1 MKLSNKYLINFEI
14 VNKIIK
20 HWNKD
25 KEFRIINI
33 FRMINIIESEDI
45 LKEYLLNNND
55 NHPTILAITAFKLL
69 STDRFINLLNFIF
82 KHINS
87 EYIEYINDTKTTF
100 CKETLSYILY
110 NFINCYDKYLKLV
123 DEPDLDVQQIKEKFT
138 DIDSLK
144 DILNKQQYEE
154 TPFIDICKEFIIDK
168 NKRYIDYTTIF
179 NKIYSIFSVQTVYD
193 ELDQTVYD
201 ELDIDVLSID
211 MNLNPK
217 YKEEFEKEIITLEH
231 KIRNKNQIIE
241 NVLNEFNMI
250 IFNNYFRIKFD
261 MK

>member
-1 MKLSNKYLINFEI
+1 M
-14 VNKIIK
+14 
-20 HWNKD
+20 
-25 KEFRIINI
+25 
-33 FRMINIIESEDI
+33 I
-45 LKEYLLNNND
+45 LKRHFVKKHEYL
-55 NHPTILAITAFKLL
+55 KV
-69 STDRFINLLNFIF
+69 
-82 KHINS
+82 
-87 EYIEYINDTKTTF
+87 
-100 CKETLSYILY
+100 
-110 NFINCYDKYLKLV
+110 V
-123 DEPDLDVQQIKEKFT
+123 DDPDLDVQEIKEKFT

-144 DILNKQQYEE
+144 DILNEKQYEE

-168 NKRYIDYTTIF
+168 NKRYIDYTIIF
-179 NKIYSIFSVQTVYD
+179 NKIYSIFSI
-193 ELDQTVYD
+193 QTVYD

-250 IFNNYFRIKFD
+250 IFDNYFGLKFD

>member
-1 MKLSNKYLINFEI
+1 MKLDNKYLIDFET
-14 VNKIIK
+14 VNKIIN

-25 KEFRIINI
+25 KEFRV
-33 FRMINIIESEDI
+33 INIIKSEDI

-55 NHPTILAITAFKLL
+55 NIHPTILAITAFKLL

-82 KHINS
+82 KHIDS

-110 NFINCYDKYLKLV
+110 NFINCYNKYLKLV
-123 DEPDLDVQQIKEKFT
+123 DEPDLDVQEIKKRFT
-138 DIDSLK
+138 DINSLK
-144 DILNKQQYEE
+144 DILNEQQYEE

-179 NKIYSIFSVQTVYD
+179 NKIYSIFSI
-193 ELDQTVYD
+193 QTVYD

-217 YKEEFEKEIITLEH
+217 YKQEFEKEIITLEH

-250 IFNNYFRIKFD
+250 IFDNYFGLKFD
-261 MK
+261 IK

>member
-1 MKLSNKYLINFEI
+1 MKLDNKYLINFEN
-14 VNKIIK
+14 VNKIIN
-20 HWNKD
+20 HWNKH
-25 KEFRIINI
+25 KE

-55 NHPTILAITAFKLL
+55 NNHPTILAITTFKLL

-82 KHINS
+82 KHIDS

-110 NFINCYDKYLKLV
+110 NFINCYNKYLKLV
-123 DEPDLDVQQIKEKFT
+123 DEPDLDVQQIKERFT

-144 DILNKQQYEE
+144 DILNEQQYEE

-179 NKIYSIFSVQTVYD
+179 NKIYSIFSI
-193 ELDQTVYD
+193 QTVYD

-250 IFNNYFRIKFD
+250 IFDNYFGLKFD

>member
-1 MKLSNKYLINFEI
+1 MKLSNKYLIDFET

-25 KEFRIINI
+25 KEFRV
-33 FRMINIIESEDI
+33 INIIKSEDI

-55 NHPTILAITAFKLL
+55 NIHPTILAITAFKLL

-82 KHINS
+82 KHIDS

-110 NFINCYDKYLKLV
+110 NFINCYDEYLKLV
-123 DEPDLDVQQIKEKFT
+123 DEPDLDVQEIKKRFT

-144 DILNKQQYEE
+144 DILNEQQYEE

-179 NKIYSIFSVQTVYD
+179 NKIYSIFSI
-193 ELDQTVYD
+193 QTVYD

-217 YKEEFEKEIITLEH
+217 YKKEFEKEIIELEH

-241 NVLNEFNMI
+241 NILNEFNMI
-250 IFNNYFRIKFD
+250 IFDNYFRIKFD
-261 MK
+261 LTKKGG

>member
-1 MKLSNKYLINFEI
+1 MKLSNKYLIDFET

-25 KEFRIINI
+25 KEFRV
-33 FRMINIIESEDI
+33 INIIKSEDI

-55 NHPTILAITAFKLL
+55 NIHPTILAITAFKLL

-82 KHINS
+82 KHIDS

-110 NFINCYDKYLKLV
+110 NFINCYDEYLKLV
-123 DEPDLDVQQIKEKFT
+123 DEPDLDVQEIKKRFT

-144 DILNKQQYEE
+144 DILNEQQYEE

-179 NKIYSIFSVQTVYD
+179 NKIYSIFSIQTVYN
-193 ELDQTVYD
+193 

-250 IFNNYFRIKFD
+250 IFDNYFGLKFD

>member
-1 MKLSNKYLINFEI
+1 MKLSNKYLIDFET

-25 KEFRIINI
+25 KEFRV
-33 FRMINIIESEDI
+33 INIIKSEDI

-55 NHPTILAITAFKLL
+55 NIHPTILAITAFKLL

-82 KHINS
+82 KHIDS

-110 NFINCYDKYLKLV
+110 NFINCYDEYLKLV
-123 DEPDLDVQQIKEKFT
+123 DEPDLDVQQIKERFT
-138 DIDSLK
+138 DINSLK
-144 DILNKQQYEE
+144 DILNEQQYEE

-179 NKIYSIFSVQTVYD
+179 NKIYSIFSI
-193 ELDQTVYD
+193 QTVYD

-250 IFNNYFRIKFD
+250 IFDNYFGLKFD

>member
-1 MKLSNKYLINFEI
+1 MKLSNKYLIDFET

-25 KEFRIINI
+25 KEFRV
-33 FRMINIIESEDI
+33 INIIKSEDI

-55 NHPTILAITAFKLL
+55 NIHPTILAITAFKLL

-82 KHINS
+82 KHIDS

-110 NFINCYDKYLKLV
+110 NFINCYDEYLKLV
-123 DEPDLDVQQIKEKFT
+123 DEPDLDVQEIKKRFT

-144 DILNKQQYEE
+144 DILNEQQYEE

-179 NKIYSIFSVQTVYD
+179 NKIYSIFSI
-193 ELDQTVYD
+193 QTVYD

-250 IFNNYFRIKFD
+250 IFDNYFGLKFD

>member
-1 MKLSNKYLINFEI
+1 MKLSNKYLIDFET

-25 KEFRIINI
+25 KEFRV
-33 FRMINIIESEDI
+33 INIIKSEDI

-55 NHPTILAITAFKLL
+55 NIHPTILAITAFKLL

-110 NFINCYDKYLKLV
+110 NFINCYNKYLKLV
-123 DEPDLDVQQIKEKFT
+123 DEPDLDVQEIKKRFT

-144 DILNKQQYEE
+144 DILNEQQYEE
-154 TPFIDICKEFIIDK
+154 TPFIDIGKEFIIDK

-179 NKIYSIFSVQTVYD
+179 NKIYSIFSI
-193 ELDQTVYD
+193 QTVYD

-241 NVLNEFNMI
+241 NILNEFNMI
-250 IFNNYFRIKFD
+250 IFDNYFSLKFD